1 MSAKKSKGINLE
13 EASTTKD
20 RNEQIGGHRA

>member
-1 MSAKKSKGINLE
+1 MLAERFKGINLE
-13 EASTTKD
+13 EGDTTKG